1 MEDDR
6 QMALLRDLFEG
17 LDRLAPG
24 SLEATKRALGLIDG
38 LPKRPAIADL
48 GCGAG
53 VASLVLAE
61 ATDGTV
67 AAVDIHPPFLRRLAT
82 NAAARGLRGR
92 IHPVAADITKPPFPD
107 HAFDLIWSE
116 GALYSIG
123 FETGLRVVRRLVRPD
138 GWIAVSEL
146 TWLTDTPPAAAE
158 RFMANEYP
166 GMTTVQRNLE
176 LVQAAG
182 FAPAGHFVLPS
193 TAWTDD
199 YYGPVRER
207 LATFRA
213 EHANDAEAVADA
225 MQAEADLYDRFGDS
239 YGYVFIVARAA

>member
-1 MEDDR
+1 
-6 QMALLRDLFEG
+6 MALLCALFEG

-24 SLEATKRALGLIDG
+24 SAAATKRALGLIDS
-38 LPKRPAIADL
+38 LPSRPAIVDL

-61 ATDGTV
+61 ATEGTV
-67 AAVDIHPPFLRRLAT
+67 AAVDIHPPFLLRLAT
-82 NAAARGLRGR
+82 NAAARGLGGR
-92 IHPVAADITKPPFPD
+92 IHPVAADIAKPPFRD
-107 HAFDLIWSE
+107 QAFDLIWSE
-116 GALYSIG
+116 GALYTIG
-123 FETGLRVVRRLVRPD
+123 FEAGLGVVRHLVRPD

-146 TWLTDTPPAAAE
+146 TWLTDTPAAE
-158 RFMANEYP
+158 AERVMANEYP
-166 GMTTVQRNLE
+166 AMTTVQRNLE
-176 LVQAAG
+176 FVQDAG
-182 FAPAGHFVLPS
+182 FAPAGHFMLPG

-213 EHANDAEAVADA
+213 AHANDADAQAVADA
-225 MQAEADLYDRFGDS
+225 MQAEIDLYDRYGDS

>member
-1 MEDDR
+1 
-6 QMALLRDLFEG
+6 MALLCALFEG

-24 SLEATKRALGLIDG
+24 SVDVTKRALGLVDG
-38 LPKRPAIADL
+38 LPSRPAIADF

-53 VASLVLAE
+53 AASLILAE
-61 ATDGTV
+61 ETGGTV
-67 AAVDIHPPFLRRLAT
+67 AAVDIHPPFLKRLA
-82 NAAARGLRGR
+82 ASASARGLNDR
-92 IHPVAADITKPPFPD
+92 ILPVAADMAKPPFPD
-107 HAFDLIWSE
+107 EAFDLIWSE

-123 FETGLRVVRRLVRPD
+123 FEAGLGVLRRQARPG

-166 GMTTVQRNLE
+166 AMTTVRRNLE
-176 LVQAAG
+176 IVRAAG
-182 FAPAGHFVLPS
+182 FAPAGHFTLPG
-193 TAWTDD
+193 TAWKDD

-213 EHANDAEAVADA
+213 EHANDADAQAAADA
-225 MQAEADLYDRFGDS
+225 VQAEADLYDRYGES